1 MTTFAVLR
9 FPTAG
14 GAQRMLRTLQ
24 HFQEQR
30 MIQIEDGAILIWPP
44 GARHP
49 RTKQLSE
56 LTRVGVL
63 DAGFWG
69 MLFGLLFAVP
79 FFGAAAETAIGV
91 LVSHFVRSGIDE
103 NFLKSAHNQITEGT
117 SALFLLTNEAVL
129 ERIADAIKGSHYELI
144 STNLSYEQEARLR
157 EAFDQ
162 ESLVY

>member
-1 MTTFAVLR
+1 
-9 FPTAG
+9 
-14 GAQRMLRTLQ
+14 LRTLQ

-56 LTRVGVL
+56 LARVGVL

-129 ERIADAIKGSHYELI
+129 DRIADAIKGSHYELI

-162 ESLVY
+162 ASLVY

>member
-14 GAQRMLRTLQ
+14 GAQRTLRTLQ

-30 MIQIEDGAILIWPP
+30 MIQIEDGAILTWPP

-63 DAGFWG
+63 DGGFWG
-69 MLFGLLFAVP
+69 MLFGLLFSVP
-79 FFGAAAETAIGV
+79 FFGVAAGNAIGI
-91 LVSHFVRSGIDE
+91 LANHFVYYGFDE
-103 NFLKSAHNQITEGT
+103 DFIKKVRDQITEDT

-129 ERIADAIKGSHYELI
+129 DRIAVAIKNMPFELI
-144 STNLSYEQEARLR
+144 PITLSNEQEAQLR
-157 EAFDQ
+157 DAFGE

>member
-14 GAQRMLRTLQ
+14 GAQRTLRTLQ

-69 MLFGLLFAVP
+69 MLFGLLFSVP
-79 FFGAAAETAIGV
+79 FFGVAAGNAIGA
-91 LVSHFVRSGIDE
+91 LANHFVYYGFDE
-103 NFLKSAHNQITEGT
+103 DFIKKVRDQITEDT

-129 ERIADAIKGSHYELI
+129 DRIAVAIKNMPFELI
-144 STNLSYEQEARLR
+144 PITLSNEQEDQLR
-157 EAFDQ
+157 DAFGE

>member
-14 GAQRMLRTLQ
+14 GAQRTLRTLQ
-24 HFQEQR
+24 NFQEQR
-30 MIQIEDGAILIWPP
+30 MIQIDDGAILTWPP

-63 DAGFWG
+63 DGGFWG
-69 MLFGLLFAVP
+69 MLFGLLFSVP
-79 FFGAAAETAIGV
+79 FFGVAAGTAIGA
-91 LVSHFVRSGIDE
+91 LANHFAHYGIDE
-103 NFLKSAHNQITEGT
+103 DFIKRVRDQITEDT

-129 ERIADAIKGSHYELI
+129 DRVAAVIKNTPFELI
-144 STNLSYEQEARLR
+144 STTLSYEQEAQLR
-157 EAFDQ
+157 DAFGE
-162 ESLVY
+162 ESPVY